1 MLIVGFKGIGEDE
14 LVKKY
19 PDKVILLDF
28 DMTNINNDILIEY
41 IEQIKD
47 NTMKYDVVI
56 IPYVNEII
64 LCLETLS
71 ISFLVVYPTEMDKT
85 RIGNYLSEYNL
96 FKGLATKHDN
106 VVLKVNETLEQF
118 LKIKFDWVTLNSN
131 SNTKNEIVTNV
142 TPVSVIEETPPAIDK
157 KNLTLQELIEHDVD
171 ITEADIRDL
180 KSTTNKF
187 KVAML
192 LQAKSRLNTVLK
204 LCNVLD
210 KLYDELVDRIDQ
222 SLATTDTPSL
232 MYTTDYIAKALTD
245 TNQFIMSLITNEKIQ
260 NFFIIDN
267 SNIINI
273 TDNRVDIDKR
283 EKIRKAAEIVLD
295 NADYFTAGEYDK
307 VINPNSVFEDNG
319 KENNNNANTTT

>member
-1 MLIVGFKGIGEDE
+1 MLIVGFSGIIDKL
-14 LVKKY
+14 LVEKY
-19 PDKVILLDF
+19 PNNIVILEF
-28 DMTNINNDILIEY
+28 DTNNITNESLIEY
-41 IEQIKD
+41 IENIKE
-47 NTMKYDVVI
+47 KIAQYDIVI
-56 IPYVNEII
+56 IPYVNEIV
-64 LCLETLS
+64 LCLDTLS
-71 ISFLVVYPTEMDKT
+71 INYLVVYPTELDTQRINDKQ
-85 RIGNYLSEYNL
+85 EYTL

-118 LKIKFDWVTLNSN
+118 LSCKFDWVKLDTQSMEVVDN
-131 SNTKNEIVTNV
+131 KV
-142 TPVSVIEETPPAIDK
+142 EETPPAIDK
-157 KNLTLQELIEHDVD
+157 KNLTLQELIEHDVE

-210 KLYDELVDRIDQ
+210 KLYDELVNRIDQ
-222 SLATTDTPSL
+222 SLETTDTPSL
-232 MYTTDYIAKALTD
+232 MYTTDYIAKALSE

-295 NADYFTAGEYDK
+295 NADYFTAGQYDK
-307 VINPNSVFEDNG
+307 VIDPNTVFEDG
-319 KENNNNANTTT
+319 KENSDGNTTT

>member
-1 MLIVGFKGIGEDE
+1 MLIVGFSGIIDKL
-14 LVKKY
+14 LVEKY
-19 PDKVILLDF
+19 PNNIVILQF
-28 DMTNINNDILIEY
+28 DTNNITNESLIEY
-41 IEQIKD
+41 IENIKE
-47 NTMKYDVVI
+47 KIAQYDIVI
-56 IPYVNEII
+56 IPYVNEIV
-64 LCLETLS
+64 LCLDTLS
-71 ISFLVVYPTEMDKT
+71 INYLVVYPTELDTQRINDKQ
-85 RIGNYLSEYNL
+85 EYTL

-106 VVLKVNETLEQF
+106 VVLKVSETLEQF
-118 LKIKFDWVTLNSN
+118 LSCKFDWVKLDTQSMKVVDN
-131 SNTKNEIVTNV
+131 KV
-142 TPVSVIEETPPAIDK
+142 EETPPAIDK
-157 KNLTLQELIEHDVD
+157 KNLTLQELIEHDVE

-222 SLATTDTPSL
+222 SLETTDTPSL
-232 MYTTDYIAKALTD
+232 MYTTDYIAKALSE

-295 NADYFTAGEYDK
+295 NADYFTTGQYDK
-307 VINPNSVFEDNG
+307 VIDPNTVFEDG
-319 KENNNNANTTT
+319 KENSDGNTTT

>member
-1 MLIVGFKGIGEDE
+1 MLIVGFSGIIDKL
-14 LVKKY
+14 LVEKY
-19 PDKVILLDF
+19 PNNIVILQF
-28 DMTNINNDILIEY
+28 DTNNITNESLIEY
-41 IEQIKD
+41 IENIKE
-47 NTMKYDVVI
+47 KIAQYDIVI
-56 IPYVNEII
+56 IPYVNEIV
-64 LCLETLS
+64 LCLDTLS
-71 ISFLVVYPTEMDKT
+71 INYLVVYPTELDTQRINDKQ
-85 RIGNYLSEYNL
+85 EYTL

-106 VVLKVNETLEQF
+106 VVLKVSETLEQF
-118 LKIKFDWVTLNSN
+118 LSCKFDWVKLDTQSMEVVDN
-131 SNTKNEIVTNV
+131 KV
-142 TPVSVIEETPPAIDK
+142 EETPPAIDK
-157 KNLTLQELIEHDVD
+157 KNLTLQELIEHDVE

-222 SLATTDTPSL
+222 SLETTDTPSL
-232 MYTTDYIAKALTD
+232 MYTTDYIAKALSE

-295 NADYFTAGEYDK
+295 NADYFTAGQYDK
-307 VINPNSVFEDNG
+307 VIDPNTVFEDG
-319 KENNNNANTTT
+319 KENSDGNTAT

>member
-1 MLIVGFKGIGEDE
+1 MLIVGFSGIIDKL
-14 LVKKY
+14 LVEKY
-19 PDKVILLDF
+19 PNNIVILQF
-28 DMTNINNDILIEY
+28 DTNNITNESLIEY
-41 IEQIKD
+41 IENIKE
-47 NTMKYDVVI
+47 KIAQYDIVI
-56 IPYVNEII
+56 IPYVNEIV
-64 LCLETLS
+64 LCLDTLS
-71 ISFLVVYPTEMDKT
+71 INYLVVYPTELDTQRINDKQ
-85 RIGNYLSEYNL
+85 EYTL

-118 LKIKFDWVTLNSN
+118 LSCKFDWVKLDTQSMEVVDN
-131 SNTKNEIVTNV
+131 KV
-142 TPVSVIEETPPAIDK
+142 EETPPAIDK

-222 SLATTDTPSL
+222 SLETTDTPSL
-232 MYTTDYIAKALTD
+232 MYTTDYIAKALSE

-295 NADYFTAGEYDK
+295 NADYFTAGQYDK
-307 VINPNSVFEDNG
+307 VIDPNTVFEDG
-319 KENNNNANTTT
+319 KENSDGNTAT